1 MEPSTSAPVAQLVGK
16 RHGSTQPG
24 VPSFAQKSR
33 PKAACRRSDQRSV
46 CGRACSSRG
55 TDASQSA
62 SISRTVPVFLAGHH
76 GAGDFL
82 ARAGLTRS
90 CRMMDDSSESMRGG
104 ADRARYA
111 RDLYSW
117 AVEKAELLR
126 AGRIAEADALNIAE
140 ELDDVGN
147 EQYDKLESALRI
159 ILLHLL
165 KWEHQ
170 PRRRSRSWQLSIL
183 VQRKHV
189 LRVLRKN
196 RGLKSLVDEAITQAY
211 DIARIEAAAQT
222 LLEDDSFPLECPYSW
237 NDIMERQISWPG
249 ED

>member
-1 MEPSTSAPVAQLVGK
+1 
-16 RHGSTQPG
+16 
-24 VPSFAQKSR
+24 
-33 PKAACRRSDQRSV
+33 
-46 CGRACSSRG
+46 
-55 TDASQSA
+55 
-62 SISRTVPVFLAGHH
+62 
-76 GAGDFL
+76 
-82 ARAGLTRS
+82 
-90 CRMMDDSSESMRGG
+90 MDDSSESMRGG
-104 ADRARYA
+104 ADRARYD
-111 RDLYSW
+111 RDLYGW

-196 RGLKSLVDEAITQAY
+196 LGLKSLVDEAITQAY
-211 DIARIEAAAQT
+211 NIARIEAAAQT
-222 LLEDDSFPLECPYSW
+222 LLEDDAFPLECPYSW